1 MKKRK
6 KNKRNVTWEEIDRAM
21 EEQEEIKNTESVW
34 NIKKYSRT
42 IDLNDLCI
50 DREEYSSRKEDWIL
64 NLIDLCL
71 FHYGGELIEFRLEKN
86 LLHTSYLAKT
96 STNLQICDELVA
108 HGINTIR
115 GEYEYSQYRY

>member
-6 KNKRNVTWEEIDRAM
+6 KNKRNVTLEEIDRAM
-21 EEQEEIKNTESVW
+21 EEQEEIENTESVW
-34 NIKKYSRT
+34 NIKEYSRT
-42 IDLNDLCI
+42 IDLEDLCV
-50 DREEYSSRKEDWIL
+50 REEYSSRKEDWVL
-64 NLIDLCL
+64 DLIDMCL
-71 FHYGGELIEFRLEKN
+71 FHDGGELIEFRLENN

-96 STNLQICDELVA
+96 NTNLQICDELVA

>member
-21 EEQEEIKNTESVW
+21 EEQEEIENTESVW

-42 IDLNDLCI
+42 IDLNDLCV
-50 DREEYSSRKEDWIL
+50 REEYSSRKEDWIL